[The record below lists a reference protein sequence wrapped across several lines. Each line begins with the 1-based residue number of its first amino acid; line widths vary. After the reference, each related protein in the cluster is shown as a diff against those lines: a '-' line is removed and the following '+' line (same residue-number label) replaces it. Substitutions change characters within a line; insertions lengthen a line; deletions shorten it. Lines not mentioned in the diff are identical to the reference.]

1 MKKNSTSHWLK
12 AGMALG
18 TIALLVAPL
27 AACSSDSSSG
37 DTSGGTSQ
45 ADIDA
50 AVKKGGEI
58 TWWTWGDNNQ
68 AWADAFMKK
77 NPKVKIKVVKLDNP
91 DATVTKL
98 QNAVKAGSG
107 APDILPVEYQTLP
120 QLAMSGA
127 LADMSAYGL
136 DKYKDDFTAST
147 WNAVNVDGKL
157 VGIPLDS
164 GPMVMIYNTKLYAAA
179 GIKEAPK
186 TWDEFT
192 AASAAIHK
200 YDPDAYISNGGDAGF
215 FTSMIWA
222 SGGHPFKAEGENVT
236 IDLQD
241 EGSKKFADMWG
252 GMLQKG
258 ELSQVATWSD
268 EWTKSLAND
277 KLGTLL
283 MGSWMINMGEDY
295 GVDKWKAAPV
305 PTWDGQPGSAEN
317 GGSSMTVTAQSKN
330 KLIGAAL
337 LQFLAEGD
345 GRDLVN
351 QSGFPATVAT
361 FDDPEWAN
369 RTFPAYVDEQKA
381 NQVGAAS
388 AKSVI
393 AGWQYLPY
401 QGYANN
407 VFADSVG
414 KAIGEESDL
423 NAALVEWQK
432 TLVDYG
438 NAQGFTV
445 NK

>member
-1 MKKNSTSHWLK
+1 MKKNILLRAAVVVG
-12 AGMALG
+12 AGALVIG
-18 TIALLVAPL
+18 GLS
-27 AACSSDSSSG
+27 ACSSSG
-37 DTSGGTSQ
+37 DQSPGQGTSQ

-58 TWWTWGDNNQ
+58 TWWTWSDATQ
-68 AWADAFMKK
+68 EQADAFTKA

-91 DATVTKL
+91 DAAVTKL

-107 APDILPVEYQTLP
+107 APDILPVEYQTMP
-120 QLAMSGA
+120 QLTMGGA
-127 LADMSAYGL
+127 LADMSAYGI
-136 DKYKDDFTAST
+136 DEYKDQFTEST

-157 VGIPLDS
+157 VGLPLDS

-179 GIKEAPK
+179 GITEAPK

-192 AASAAIHK
+192 ADAAKIHAH
-200 YDPDAYISNGGDAGF
+200 DPSTYIATGGDAGF

-222 SGGHPFKAEGENVT
+222 SGGHPFKTEGENVT

-258 ELSQVATWSD
+258 ELSPLATWSD
-268 EWTKSLAND
+268 EWTKALAQD

-295 GVDKWKAAPV
+295 GVDKWKAAPM

-317 GGSSMTVTAQSKN
+317 GGSGIAVTEQSKN
-330 KLIGAAL
+330 KLIGAAV
-337 LQFLAEGD
+337 LQFLAEGE

-351 QSGFPATVAT
+351 KAGFPSTTAT
-361 FDDPEWAN
+361 FDDQAWADT
-369 RTFPAYVDEQKA
+369 TFPAYVDEQKA
-381 NQVGAAS
+381 NLVGAAS
-388 AKSVI
+388 SKSVI
-393 AGWQYLPY
+393 PGWQYLPY

-407 VFADSVG
+407 VFGDSVG
-414 KAIGEESDL
+414 KAIGEKGDL

-438 NAQGFTV
+438 
-445 NK
+445 